1 MAYTCFKCKKQISGG
16 IKSLFM
22 HLRAVHCLNSASTHF
37 QCSESGCGRT
47 FSYMW
52 SFKRHLEKEHE
63 DENALNNP
71 FEGPAPSDVEKAA
84 EMEPA
89 QQNEAVEENWDEL
102 EPEGIT
108 NRVALFLAHLRSKS
122 SMTYSN
128 LNFVVQHTSSL
139 ISDIVSR
146 LQSKTMSLFR
156 QFGLDQNQEVE
167 ELGVEFSEA
176 AEPFKGMETDYKQML
191 YFAKS
196 GNFIQPVEE
205 IFSGVSY
212 VQPTASGTGIVRQVG
227 IPDSYYRISLKSL
240 LSKILEIPGILQA
253 MLEWQC
259 REGDAIQDVFD
270 GEYGKTHPLFQNEVS
285 IPLIIYQDDCEIVN
299 PLGSKTGIHKLGLIY
314 FILKSLPPD
323 LLSSLQSQFLLAV
336 YKSDDVAS
344 YGFDAILHPI
354 VEEIRCLERDGIL
367 VNIPNYQGVVKFTL
381 LQVVGDNLG
390 VHGVLGYIESFSANY
405 VCRFCKADKGVV
417 WSLTLEDPALLRDR
431 SSYEADLLTADSS
444 QTGLKRD
451 SVLNNLS
458 FYHVS
463 DNVAVDIMH
472 DVLEGVGPYEV
483 KLVLSS
489 LIEQKHL
496 TLEKLNYRITSFD
509 YGFCDKSNKPSVIS
523 KSDLRNLEG
532 SMRQSAS
539 QMWCLL
545 RLLPTMIGDLIPQ
558 GNKHWELLLLLLLCM
573 EFIFS
578 PSLTVSATLYLS
590 KIIEEH
596 HSLFLELYPHL
607 HLRPKHHFM
616 LHYPGVIQK
625 LGPLRQFWAM
635 RFEARHSFFKQ
646 VSHVTCNFRN
656 ICKTMAYRHQMMQ
669 CYNFLCGTVLCHST
683 DIGPGHSTFLANIEG
698 FQEIQSGLEG
708 IPLFSELYMPAWVTF
723 KGTEYRAGMTVF
735 LSYDP
740 YGDPQFGLIKSV
752 LLLEQT
758 SHTPTM
764 KLIIKKWETQWFD
777 RHLFAYSV
785 IPTQVLV
792 AVDVSELLDHHPL
805 HAAKSYRKD
814 DESLYIS
821 LRYRLF

>member
-1 MAYTCFKCKKQISGG
+1 
-16 IKSLFM
+16 M
-22 HLRAVHCLNSASTHF
+22 HLRAVHHVNSASTYF

-47 FSYMW
+47 FSYIW
-52 SFKRHLEKEHE
+52 SFKRHLEKDHNVVNTLDDPFEATPV
-63 DENALNNP
+63 DLNN
-71 FEGPAPSDVEKAA
+71 VEMLNAD
-84 EMEPA
+84 MEPA
-89 QQNEAVEENWDEL
+89 QGDEEVEEDWDEL
-102 EPEGIT
+102 QPECIT
-108 NRVALFLAHLRSKS
+108 NRVALFLAHLKSKS

-139 ISDIVSR
+139 INNIVSR

-156 QFGLDQNQEVE
+156 QFGLDQSPEVQ
-167 ELGVEFSEA
+167 ELGVEFTEA
-176 AEPFKGMETDYKQML
+176 AEPFKELATDYKQMK

-205 IFSGVSY
+205 ILSGVSY
-212 VQPTASGTGIVRQVG
+212 VQPMASATGIVRQVAV
-227 IPDSYYRISLKSL
+227 PDSYHRIPLKSL
-240 LSKILEIPGILQA
+240 LTKILEIPGILQA
-253 MLEWQC
+253 MLEWQR

-270 GEYGKTHPLFQNEVS
+270 AEFCKTHPLFQSEVS
-285 IPLIIYQDDCEIVN
+285 IPLVIYQDDCEIVN

-336 YKSDDVAS
+336 YKSDDVAT
-344 YGFDAILHPI
+344 YGLDAILRPI
-354 VEEIRCLERDGIL
+354 VDEIRCLESEGIF
-367 VNIPNYQGVVKFTL
+367 VNTPNYQGVVKFTVI
-381 LQVVGDNLG
+381 QVVGDNLG
-390 VHGVLGYIESFSANY
+390 LHTVLGYIESFSGNY
-405 VCRFCKADKGVV
+405 VCRFCKADKRGVRY
-417 WSLTLEDPALLRDR
+417 LTLEDPALLRDR
-431 SSYEADLLTADSS
+431 NSYEADLRTADSS

-483 KLVLSS
+483 KLVLNS
-489 LIEQKHL
+489 LIEQKYL

-509 YGFCDKSNKPSVIS
+509 YGFCDKGNKPSVIS
-523 KSDLRNLEG
+523 NLRNPEAP
-532 SMRQSAS
+532 MRQSAS

-545 RLLPTMIGDLIPQ
+545 RLLPTMIGDLIPMDD
-558 GNKHWELLLLLLLCM
+558 KHWELLLLLLSCM
-573 EFIFS
+573 ELIFS
-578 PSLTVSATLYLS
+578 PSLTVAATLYLS

-596 HSLFLELYPHL
+596 HCLFLELYPHL

-616 LHYPGVIQK
+616 LHYPRVIQK

-635 RFEARHSFFKQ
+635 RFEARHAFFKQ

-656 ICKTMAYRHQMMQ
+656 ICKTMAFRHQMMQ
-669 CYNFLCGTVLCHST
+669 CYNFMCGTVLCHNT
-683 DIGPGHSTFLANIEG
+683 EVGPGYTTFLANIEG
-698 FQEIQSGLEG
+698 FKEIQSGLEG
-708 IPLFSELYMPAWVTF
+708 SPLFSELYVPAWVTF

-740 YGDPQFGLIKSV
+740 YGEPQFGVIQSV

-758 SHTPTM
+758 SHTPTI
-764 KLIIKKWETQWFD
+764 KLVVKKWETQWFD

-785 IPTQVLV
+785 IPTQVL
-792 AVDVSELLDHHPL
+792 AAIDVRELLDHHPI
-805 HAAKSYRKD
+805 HAVKSHRE
-814 DESLYIS
+814 DEDSFYIS